1 MLSPGKFLIPS
12 AVGAALALAAC
23 GSSSS
28 PPTSSAAA
36 ASAPAQS
43 GSSSAGT
50 GLTLSTAHGS
60 AGMYLT
66 GASGRAVYLW
76 VADHGGKSSCSGT
89 CAQYWPPVTAG
100 SVPHAEGGVSAAD
113 LSLISRPGGG
123 KQVAYHGHPLYYYV
137 GDTQSGST
145 AGEGNDGFGAKWW
158 LVAPAGRAITTAS
171 PSASG
176 GSSSASSSAG
186 GSGYSS
192 GGSGY

>member
-1 MLSPGKFLIPS
+1 MLSPRKFLIPS
-12 AVGAALALAAC
+12 AIGAALALAAC

-28 PPTSSAAA
+28 HPASSAVAA
-36 ASAPAQS
+36 APAQS
-43 GSSSAGT
+43 GSSSAGKA
-50 GLTLSTAHGS
+50 LTLSTAHGS
-60 AGMYLT
+60 AGVYLT
-66 GASGRAVYLW
+66 GASGRSVYLW
-76 VADHGGKSSCSGT
+76 EADHGGKSSCSGT

-100 SVPHAEGGVSAAD
+100 SVPHAGGGVRAAD
-113 LSLISRPGGG
+113 LSLVSRPGGG
-123 KQVAYHGHPLYYYV
+123 KQVVYDGHPLYYYV

-158 LVAPAGRAITTAS
+158 LVAPAGRAITTGSAG
-171 PSASG
+171 ASG